1 MDTHTPSPA
10 PTSASTPGPR
20 LSRRALL
27 TTAAASTVV
36 ALTAPAASA
45 ATRRSPAPETVP
57 LPAGIQPEGIT
68 SGPGTTFYVGSR
80 ADGRIVTGDLL
91 AGTVEPETLLPGA
104 TGRAL
109 RGLFHDDHCGM
120 VWAVGGVATA
130 TGTEGHVWC
139 VDATTGAVMHDVV
152 VPGAVFL
159 NDLVVT
165 HDAVWVTDSRVDR
178 LTVITHDHA
187 TMSVSGPTFVP
198 LTGAWPGNPSGSA
211 NNANGIR
218 LLPDGDIVLN
228 NSRVGGLWQVIP
240 ATGVSTEILVSGGPG
255 IIGGDGLE
263 TDGSVL
269 YNVRGSGQYEVSVLR
284 LSPTATGWA
293 AKWAGARTDETLDFP
308 STATLAGGWLWAVNA
323 RFGVPSPSSAPF
335 WITRLPA
342 V

>member
-1 MDTHTPSPA
+1 MDTHTPSPHPH
-10 PTSASTPGPR
+10 PT
-20 LSRRALL
+20 RRTVL
-27 TTAAASTVV
+27 TTAAAGAFV
-36 ALTAPAASA
+36 ALTASAVSA
-45 ATRRSPAPETVP
+45 APARRSPAPETVA
-57 LPAGIQPEGIT
+57 LPAGIRPEGIT
-68 SGPGTTFYVGSR
+68 SGPGTTYYVGSL

-91 AGTVEPETLLPGA
+91 AGTVATLLPGA
-104 TGRAL
+104 PGRAL
-109 RGLFHDDHCGM
+109 RGLFHDDHCGV
-120 VWAVGGVATA
+120 VWAVGGVTTA
-130 TGTEGHVWC
+130 GVTEGHVWC

-165 HDAVWVTDSRVDR
+165 ESAVWVTDSRVDR

-198 LTGAWPGNPSGSA
+198 LTGAWPAGNGVA

-228 NSRVGGLWQVIP
+228 NSRVGGLWQVTPTTGATRAIP
-240 ATGVSTEILVSGGPG
+240 VSGGPG

-263 TDGSVL
+263 TAGSVL

-284 LSPTATGWA
+284 LAPTATGWS
-293 AKWAGARTDETLDFP
+293 AKWAGARTDETLDIP

-323 RFGVPSPSSAPF
+323 RFGVASPGTASY

>member
-1 MDTHTPSPA
+1 V
-10 PTSASTPGPR
+10 
-20 LSRRALL
+20 L
-27 TTAAASTVV
+27 TTAAAGAFV
-36 ALTAPAASA
+36 ALAAPAASA
-45 ATRRSPAPETVP
+45 APARRSPAPETVA
-57 LPAGIQPEGIT
+57 LPDGIRPEGIT
-68 SGPGTTFYVGSR
+68 SGPGTTYYVGSL

-91 AGTVEPETLLPGA
+91 TGTVATLLAGA
-104 TGRAL
+104 PGRAL
-109 RGLFHDDHCGM
+109 RGLFHDDHCGV
-120 VWAVGGVATA
+120 VWAVGGVTTA
-130 TGTEGHVWC
+130 GVTEGHVWC

-165 HDAVWVTDSRVDR
+165 ESAVWVTDSRVDR
-178 LTVITHDHA
+178 LTVVGHVHA

-198 LTGAWPGNPSGSA
+198 LTGAWPAGDGVA

-228 NSRVGGLWQVIP
+228 NSRVGGLWQVAPTTGTTRAIP
-240 ATGVSTEILVSGGPG
+240 VSGGPG
-255 IIGGDGLE
+255 IVGGDGLE

-284 LSPTATGWA
+284 LAPTATGWS
-293 AKWAGARTDETLDFP
+293 AKWAGARTDETLDIP

-323 RFGVPSPSSAPF
+323 RFGVASPGTASY

>member
-1 MDTHTPSPA
+1 MDTHTPSPHPRPQPH
-10 PTSASTPGPR
+10 PT
-20 LSRRALL
+20 RRAVL
-27 TTAAASTVV
+27 TTAAAGALV
-36 ALTAPAASA
+36 ALTAPAVSA
-45 ATRRSPAPETVP
+45 TPGRRSPAPETVA
-57 LPAGIQPEGIT
+57 LPDGIRPEGIA
-68 SGPGTTFYVGSR
+68 SGPGTTYYVGSL

-91 AGTVEPETLLPGA
+91 AGTVATLLPGA
-104 TGRAL
+104 AGRAL
-109 RGLFHDDHCGM
+109 RGLFHDDHCGV
-120 VWAVGGVATA
+120 VWAVGGVT
-130 TGTEGHVWC
+130 TGSVTEGHVWC

-152 VPGAVFL
+152 VPGAGFL

-165 HDAVWVTDSRVDR
+165 ESAVWVTDSRVDR

-187 TMSVSGPTFVP
+187 TMSVSGPSFVP
-198 LTGAWPGNPSGSA
+198 LSGAWPAGDGVA

-228 NSRVGGLWQVIP
+228 NSRVGGLWQVTP
-240 ATGVSTEILVSGGPG
+240 ATGATREIPVRGGPG

-284 LSPTATGWA
+284 LAPTATGWS
-293 AKWAGARTDETLDFP
+293 AKWTGARTDDTLDIP

-323 RFGVPSPSSAPF
+323 RFGVASPGTASY
-335 WITRLPA
+335 WITRLAA